1 MNPAQSFPH
10 NHINLLLPA
19 QINYHGRI
27 FSASLG
33 SLTAEGALLE
43 THALT
48 LPVGMEVE
56 LSVTLGRSPWLI
68 KAVITHTTPHE
79 IGILFKQTQHKLYA
93 AARNELPF
101 SFHSTARPTPERIAT
116 RQPSLFQ

>member
-1 MNPAQSFPH
+1 MSH
-10 NHINLLLPA
+10 NHACPNNPVNLLLPA
-19 QINYHGRI
+19 QIGYHGRT
-27 FSASLG
+27 FSATLG

-56 LSVTLGRSPWLI
+56 LSVALGQSTWQI

-79 IGILFKQTQHKLYA
+79 IGILFRETQHKLHA
-93 AARNELPF
+93 AARNEF
-101 SFHSTARPTPERIAT
+101 
-116 RQPSLFQ
+116 QPGFRSIPCTIMEPAAIG